1 MSHRHSDDDWRP
13 RDIACLEPA
22 AESAI
27 RSGASAL
34 VIAGPGA
41 GKTELL
47 AQKACFL
54 LETGRCAGHKRILA
68 ISFKRDAAKNLLER
82 VALRAGRKLASR
94 FDSWTFDAFAKGI
107 VDQFRGTLPPSVRPS
122 ADYEVLTKPLETKE
136 LEELLLQVT
145 PNGNDL
151 RAFAE
156 RSFIDKDVPYAPLF
170 DEPQSL
176 RSFAARRV
184 WEALA
189 VNGHPNRLTFRMLTR
204 LATEIIRRSD
214 VARRALLS
222 SYSHVFIDEFQD
234 TTDLQYSL
242 TKALFQNTTAV
253 VTAVGDPRQ
262 RIMGWAHALQAVFES
277 FEKDF
282 AASRYQLVN
291 NHRASAAI
299 KPVVLYVS
307 DNLATAASVERT
319 GSNTTAEQEP
329 STGCSIHLF
338 ADDKSEAAW
347 VANEIEALC
356 SKGTAPRDVAIL
368 ARQKVTEFSPVL
380 IAALATRGITARLE
394 DIHQDLLAE
403 PVVQVALATINA
415 LGAPQP
421 RSQWG
426 DLRQKLGESCGLS
439 HSDQREW
446 VRLDRRLS
454 ACRAEFVEANATVP
468 TDPQTTK
475 SILKKFVEPWLEP
488 VIRSH
493 GRYRQGTFYETLL
506 DGLSAL
512 LSDPQTP
519 RAWDMAV
526 TALLG
531 VDTVP
536 ILTVHKSKGLEYD
549 AVFFVGLEDSAF
561 WSFKN
566 NALEEANTLF
576 VGLSRARNRIAFTF
590 AQRRDRARYPQQSIS
605 DIMPLVQLVT
615 NAGGHVVDHR
625 STPVGATG

>member
-1 MSHRHSDDDWRP
+1 M
-13 RDIACLEPA
+13 
-22 AESAI
+22 AESAV

-68 ISFKRDAAKNLLER
+68 ISFKRDAAKNLRER

-94 FDSWTFDAFAKGI
+94 LDSWTFDAFAKGI

-122 ADYEVLTKPLETKE
+122 AHYEVLTKPLETKE

-145 PNGNDL
+145 PDGNDL

-170 DEPQSL
+170 DEPQNL
-176 RSFAARRV
+176 KSFAARRV

-189 VNGHPNRLTFRMLTR
+189 VSGNPNRLTFRMLTR
-204 LATEIIRRSD
+204 LATEIVGRSD
-214 VARRALLS
+214 MARRALRS
-222 SYSHVFIDEFQD
+222 TYSHVFIDEFQD

-242 TKALFQNTTAV
+242 TKALFQNTKTA
-253 VTAVGDPRQ
+253 VTAVGDPQQ
-262 RIMGWAHALQAVFES
+262 RIMGWANALQGIFAL

-282 AASRYQLVN
+282 AATQYRLIENY
-291 NHRASAAI
+291 RASAGV
-299 KPVVLYVS
+299 KPLVLYVS
-307 DNLATAASVERT
+307 DNLHTVAGPTSI
-319 GSNTTAEQEP
+319 GSNTTGA
-329 STGCSIHLF
+329 SALSAACYIHVF
-338 ADDKSEAAW
+338 SDDKSEPAW
-347 VANEIEALC
+347 VANEIKSMC
-356 SKGTAPRDVAIL
+356 SQGTAPRDVAIL
-368 ARQKVTEFSPVL
+368 VRQKVSEFSAIL
-380 IAALATRGITARLE
+380 ISELATRGITARLE

-403 PVVQVALATINA
+403 PVVQVALTAISA
-415 LGAPQP
+415 LGGAKP
-421 RSQWG
+421 RAQWG
-426 DLRQKLGESCGLS
+426 ALRQKLGESCGLS
-439 HSDQREW
+439 HQDEREW
-446 VRLDRRLS
+446 IRLDRRLS
-454 ACRAEFVEANATVP
+454 ACRTEFLAASPTVP
-468 TDPQTTK
+468 TEPQTTK
-475 SILKKFVEPWLEP
+475 TILKKFVEPWLQS
-488 VIRSH
+488 VVRSH

-506 DGLSAL
+506 DGFSAL
-512 LSDPQTP
+512 LSDPQAP
-519 RAWDMAV
+519 RAWDVAV

-561 WSFKN
+561 WNFKH

-576 VGLSRARNRIAFTF
+576 VALSRARHHVAFTF
-590 AQRRDRARYPQQSIS
+590 AQHRQRPRYPRQSVS
-605 DIMPLVQLVT
+605 DIKPLYQLLQK
-615 NAGGHVVDHR
+615 AGGYLVDHR
-625 STPVGATG
+625 SSS